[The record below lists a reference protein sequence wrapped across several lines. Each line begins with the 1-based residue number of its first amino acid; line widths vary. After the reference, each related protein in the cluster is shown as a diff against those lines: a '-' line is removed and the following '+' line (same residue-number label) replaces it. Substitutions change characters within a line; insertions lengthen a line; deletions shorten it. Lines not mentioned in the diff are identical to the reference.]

1 MESSND
7 LIANNR
13 ECVPIPIGHTITNE
27 RIDSL
32 CGKSLLLPSCFP
44 HHPYAQKQQHLLLD
58 QVEKK
63 SPKTKNKKREMGCLL
78 L

>member
-1 MESSND
+1 MIWLTITKSVYPSQLD
-7 LIANNR
+7 
-13 ECVPIPIGHTITNE
+13 TITNE
-27 RIDSL
+27 RIDTL

-63 SPKTKNKKREMGCLL
+63 SPETKNKKREMGCLL